1 MTEIV
6 WSARDFYLYHWDIL
20 FLYFKIVDNRR
31 KLLYTNINKRYNF
44 YHFKKLF
51 YEWVSLLNAK
61 ILKRAFSW
69 PLILWSTFFFFLF
82 TTHWYIRWRISELQ
96 LHIESQMEKENLVWW
111 PTMEDIS
118 LFSFLFFIFES
129 LRCSHQAS
137 LRPLFLIVSC
147 IRSRTQLQRVFVWDF
162 CNFPVKNFSCGLD
175 LRVVSWTQRQ
185 LEFLDFLCWEEEA
198 AALFNDDGQIRL
210 NRKIAEEVD
219 A

>member
-96 LHIESQMEKENLVWW
+96 LQHWIANGKRKFGMVTDHGRYL
-111 PTMEDIS
+111 
-118 LFSFLFFIFES
+118 SFFFFIFHIWKSTVQPPSFSAASISDSKLHSFKNTAAES
-129 LRCSHQAS
+129 ICLR
-137 LRPLFLIVSC
+137 LL
-147 IRSRTQLQRVFVWDF
+147 
-162 CNFPVKNFSCGLD
+162 
-175 LRVVSWTQRQ
+175 
-185 LEFLDFLCWEEEA
+185 
-198 AALFNDDGQIRL
+198 
-210 NRKIAEEVD
+210 
-219 A
+219 